1 MSQNACATDF
11 ETVSTFFTPIV
22 VADSLKPATK
32 PLKNLRLDHSSCI
45 RYYGASNIELI

>member
-1 MSQNACATDF
+1 MFCTTDF
-11 ETVSTFFTPIV
+11 ETASAYFTPIG
-22 VADSLKPATK
+22 VAYNLKPATK